1 MNRTE
6 IKLAMHSLKDSID
19 AVIRE
24 SPGILPEKPSTS
36 EVSAYAAAMNSLS
49 FALTDI
55 SRAIVHIDEME
66 GGCKNA
72 GK

>member
-1 MNRTE
+1 MTRTE

-24 SPGILPEKPSTS
+24 SPEKPSTS